1 MFKRIVSLGKER
13 SFFLFGARGT
23 GKSTLLEHYF
33 SPEDVYWIDLLDP
46 KLEEQFFLYPE
57 TLIQVAEDIGSK
69 KWIVIDEVQK
79 APKLL
84 DVVHQLIQKKKLKF
98 ALTGSSARKLKRG
111 SANLLAGRAFMFNLF
126 PLTHRELDQ
135 TFNLHETLRWGSLPE
150 IFQLSHMGR
159 LRYLRAYA
167 TTYLKEEILQEQL
180 IRKIRPFRAF
190 LEVAAQSSGTIL
202 NYSKIARDIHSDPV
216 TVQSYFQILID
227 TLLGFYVEP
236 FHQSIRKR
244 QRKAPKFYFFDLG
257 VLHSLEKTL
266 QVGDDYSHSFLGRDF
281 EHFVILEIYRLIH
294 YLEKDWTMT
303 YLCTKDNAEID
314 LLIER
319 PGMSHVAIE
328 IKSSDHIEKVDLSNF
343 IHLSKDLVK
352 NTQCYVFSRD
362 KIRKRLEHVHC
373 LFWKEGIETIGL

>member
-135 TFNLHETLRWGSLPE
+135 TFNLH
-150 IFQLSHMGR
+150 
-159 LRYLRAYA
+159 
-167 TTYLKEEILQEQL
+167 
-180 IRKIRPFRAF
+180 
-190 LEVAAQSSGTIL
+190 
-202 NYSKIARDIHSDPV
+202 
-216 TVQSYFQILID
+216 
-227 TLLGFYVEP
+227 
-236 FHQSIRKR
+236 
-244 QRKAPKFYFFDLG
+244 
-257 VLHSLEKTL
+257 
-266 QVGDDYSHSFLGRDF
+266 
-281 EHFVILEIYRLIH
+281 
-294 YLEKDWTMT
+294 
-303 YLCTKDNAEID
+303 
-314 LLIER
+314 
-319 PGMSHVAIE
+319 
-328 IKSSDHIEKVDLSNF
+328 
-343 IHLSKDLVK
+343 
-352 NTQCYVFSRD
+352 
-362 KIRKRLEHVHC
+362 
-373 LFWKEGIETIGL
+373 